1 MSDIKNVIGN
11 IFEEIAT
18 GLETGAFTSR
28 PRIAVTTLGSEH
40 GLENVVKGAELAQ
53 SRDKSVEY
61 CIIGPEVNTSLKQ
74 YVVENE
80 EEGYKK
86 MEQLLDSGEIDGCV
100 TMHYSF
106 PIGVST
112 VGRVVTP
119 AAAKEMIIATTTG
132 TSSAHRVEGMVK
144 NGIYGIIVAKALGI
158 ENPTVGILN
167 VDNAVSVERA
177 FKELKENGY
186 DMNFAESNRADGG
199 VLMRGNDLLQG
210 VPDVMVNDTLTGN
223 LLMKVF
229 SSYTT
234 GGGFEAMGY
243 GYGPGIGEGYDRLVL
258 IVSRA
263 SGFPVIAN
271 AMTYAGQLVKG
282 NIKEV
287 SKKEFEKANKAGLK
301 AILEKITSAGAK
313 KAEPEEE
320 IKCPAEEQATA
331 TIGGI
336 DILELE
342 DAKVALWKN
351 NIFAKTGMGCTG
363 PVVMVNDANL
373 EKSKEILAKEG
384 YIG

>member
-144 NGIYGIIVAKALGI
+144 NGIYGVIVAKALGI

-177 FKELKENGY
+177 SKELKENGY

>member
-144 NGIYGIIVAKALGI
+144 NGIYGVIVAKALGI